1 MKILRSVAFVL
12 ALLVLAGCSKS
23 EPKPPPSAGTVA
35 PRPAFNAVS
44 DIPAELR
51 ADLDSFARQF
61 ETASREG
68 DTNAIRRTF
77 DLAAISDDV
86 CEGIQANEA
95 TLDKFKSGFKN
106 GMLRSVSQLSAGW
119 AQNNA
124 KYKGVALYKGS
135 PATRFRFVSDDSG
148 IAIMDLVVRKNA
160 QGEVRIVNLY
170 NHAMGYDMVEQSR
183 QMIAPMLGDLDQSF
197 LQRLIN
203 KPNASQDDIKRFGEL
218 AKLIARRDFAGVVS
232 TYDQLSPTMK
242 ETLPATGM
250 YLTALQALGDDN
262 KYKQALKDAG
272 TRFKSASFQFML
284 VDAHFLDK
292 EYDKA
297 IECIDSFMTAVEKD
311 AALLTLKSLMFHAK
325 GDAKNAQTVLR
336 EAIKLEPDCL
346 FAHSKGL
353 DVLLAAKDYAG
364 VRDSMI
370 FLEEKGGLRFKGAMD
385 DPLWDDFKKAPE
397 SKQWR

>member
-1 MKILRSVAFVL
+1 
-12 ALLVLAGCSKS
+12 
-23 EPKPPPSAGTVA
+23 
-35 PRPAFNAVS
+35 
-44 DIPAELR
+44 
-51 ADLDSFARQF
+51 
-61 ETASREG
+61 
-68 DTNAIRRTF
+68 
-77 DLAAISDDV
+77 
-86 CEGIQANEA
+86 
-95 TLDKFKSGFKN
+95 
-106 GMLRSVSQLSAGW
+106 
-119 AQNNA
+119 
-124 KYKGVALYKGS
+124 
-135 PATRFRFVSDDSG
+135 VSDDSG

-272 TRFKSASFQFML
+272 TRFKSASFQF
-284 VDAHFLDK
+284 
-292 EYDKA
+292 
-297 IECIDSFMTAVEKD
+297 
-311 AALLTLKSLMFHAK
+311 TLKSLMFHAK